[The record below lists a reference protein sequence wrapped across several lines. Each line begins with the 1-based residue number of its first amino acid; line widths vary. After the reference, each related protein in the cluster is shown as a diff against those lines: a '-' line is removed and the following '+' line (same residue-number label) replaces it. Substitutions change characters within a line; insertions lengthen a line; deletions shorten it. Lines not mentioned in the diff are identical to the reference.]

1 VEKLCWLYVLVT
13 PVMLWQPAASRMRLG
28 EGVFVAAA
36 ACFVWQLV
44 RRQRRLEWPRSPF
57 ALCVGLYV
65 LVSAISIVNSPV
77 PGRSLL
83 ELGGIVYLASLY
95 PLFINVIRTREG
107 LWAIVEVWL
116 VATALVV
123 AVGFVGLAL
132 VLAGMK
138 TRIAQAVF
146 VGPFVPFRIPR
157 VFSTMVTAKL
167 LASHLVLGLPLALA
181 RLRVERL
188 RASRRTML
196 LLIGGMAVTLFLTF
210 SREWVSALVALVV
223 VWLCTGAAPKRRFLR
238 LAALSAI
245 AVLFLAVQLVS
256 AFVFLDLTTHRS
268 ALPGRPIGPQIV
280 DSYDPQEGAH
290 RWQLS
295 VDYLWAD
302 YLTLKWVAWTMIRE
316 HPWIGA
322 GVGTFQSYLSQRR
335 SEGSIYRRFT
345 DYEVPHSTIF
355 GKAAETGLIGLGV
368 LGALFGAWIAGLAGA
383 VRQAIQES
391 DRWLGAA
398 LLAGVAGLLIS
409 SPNIDLMNFRYLWTA
424 LALGMVVQEV
434 IGKTAGGS
442 KGEGEYRVGQR

>member
-1 VEKLCWLYVLVT
+1 LADPVEKLCWLYVLVT
-13 PVMLWQPAASRMRLG
+13 PVMLWQPAASRIRLS
-28 EGVFVAAA
+28 EGVFVLASAS
-36 ACFVWQLV
+36 FLWQLL
-44 RRQRRLEWPRSPF
+44 RRQRQLEWPRNPF
-57 ALCVGLYV
+57 SLCVGLYV

-83 ELGGIVYLASLY
+83 EFGGIVYLVSLY

-123 AVGFVGLAL
+123 VVGFVGLAL
-132 VLAGMK
+132 VLAAGMK

-146 VGPFVPFRIPR
+146 VGPFLPFRIPR

-167 LASHLVLGLPLALA
+167 LASYLVLGLPLAVA
-181 RLRVERL
+181 RLRVERFL
-188 RASRRTML
+188 GARRIML
-196 LLIGGMAVTLFLTF
+196 LLVAGMGVTLFLTF
-210 SREWVSALVALVV
+210 SREWLSALVALLVL
-223 VWLCTGAAPKRRFLR
+223 WLCAGAAPNRRFLR
-238 LAALSAI
+238 PAALSAI

-256 AFVFLDLTTHRS
+256 AFVFLDLTTHT
-268 ALPGRPIGPQIV
+268 ATLPGHAVGPQIV
-280 DSYDPQEGAH
+280 DSYNPEEGAR

-295 VDYLWAD
+295 VDYPWTD

-322 GVGTFQSYLSQRR
+322 GVGTFHAYLNQRR
-335 SEGSIYRRFT
+335 SEGSIYRHFT

-368 LGALFGAWIAGLAGA
+368 LAALFGAWIVSLVDV

-398 LLAGVAGLLIS
+398 LLAGVAGLLVGS
-409 SPNIDLMNFRYLWTA
+409 LNIDLMNFRYLWTA
-424 LALGMVVQEV
+424 LALGMVAQRV
-434 IGKTAGGS
+434 IAGTR
-442 KGEGEYRVGQR
+442 E